1 MSDAAVIQ
9 ILVLVLKTC
18 ALVLGPVLGAVL
30 VVSVAISLLQAA
42 TQVQEY
48 TLTFVPKLIAVALVL
63 VFAGRWMLGQVE
75 GMFTELFRLL
85 PTLLS

>member
-1 MSDAAVIQ
+1 MSDAAVIS

-18 ALVLGPVLGAVL
+18 ALVLAPVLGAVL
-30 VVSVAISLLQAA
+30 VVSVVISLLQAA

-48 TLTFVPKLIAVALVL
+48 TLTFVPKLLAVGLVL
-63 VFAGRWMLGQVE
+63 VVAGHWMLAQVE
-75 GMFTELFRLL
+75 GMFVELFRML